1 MRHRYFIFIYFKL
14 FYNSLILLV
23 IKMHKMLALLVR
35 LVYNMCVSKKGRKGN
50 VVNVTPKLYG
60 VTAHRLEAA
69 CGLTLEGGYPTR
81 YCNFI

>member
-1 MRHRYFIFIYFKL
+1 
-14 FYNSLILLV
+14 
-23 IKMHKMLALLVR
+23 MHKMLALLVR

-60 VTAHRLEAA
+60 VKAHRLEAA